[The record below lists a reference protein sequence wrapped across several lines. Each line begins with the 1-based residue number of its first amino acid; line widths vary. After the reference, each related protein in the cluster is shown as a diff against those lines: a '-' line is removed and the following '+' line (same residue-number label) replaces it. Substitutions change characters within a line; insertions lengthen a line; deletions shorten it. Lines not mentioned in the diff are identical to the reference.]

1 MTAAASNQP
10 LVSVL
15 VTAYNREAYIAE
27 ALESVLA
34 QTMGDFE
41 LIVSD
46 DCSTDG
52 TVGIVEAYARRD
64 PRIRL
69 SVNPRNFG
77 DYANRRQAATLA
89 RGRFLKYHDSD
100 DVMYPHCLAVMV
112 DTLLHEPTAAFALSA
127 SHNWPGGPCPM
138 LLTPRLAYEREFL
151 GSGLFQLGPASALFR
166 TDEFRALGGFPL
178 EGVASDY
185 LFWIAACAKVNVLLV
200 PGDLFHYRLHA
211 GQEVANPANGVPY
224 ARATASAWRMLNSPE
239 CPLTG
244 DSLERAKRNFTFV
257 QARGVYRLLKRRRFA
272 SAAAIV
278 RHAGLSAADWARYLR
293 WPRRSAD
300 AGTPP
305 PRREVQT

>member
-1 MTAAASNQP
+1 MTAAATNKP

-34 QTMGDFE
+34 QTMEDFE

-46 DCSTDG
+46 DRSTDK

-69 SVNPRNFG
+69 SVNPRNLG
-77 DYANRRQAATLA
+77 DYGNRRQAAALA
-89 RGRFLKYHDSD
+89 RGGFLKYHDSD

-112 DTLLHEPTAAFALSA
+112 DSLLKEPTAAFALSA
-127 SHNWPGGPCPM
+127 SHSWPGGPCPM

-211 GQEVANPANGVPY
+211 GQEVANPANDVPY
-224 ARATASAWRMLNSPE
+224 ARAARSAWRMLNSPE

-244 DSLERAKRNFTFV
+244 DALERARRNFAFV
-257 QARGVYRLLKRRRFA
+257 QARGVYRRLKGRQFA

-293 WPRRSAD
+293 WPMRNAD
-300 AGTPP
+300 AGTPS

>member
-1 MTAAASNQP
+1 MTAAASNKP

-46 DCSTDG
+46 DCSTDR
-52 TVGIVEAYARRD
+52 TIDIAREYERRD
-64 PRIRL
+64 HRIQV
-69 SVNPRNFG
+69 SVNERNLGQFE
-77 DYANRRQAATLA
+77 NRRHAASLA
-89 RGRFLKYHDSD
+89 RGEYLKFHDSD
-100 DVMYPHCLAVMV
+100 DVMYPHCLAVMIEP
-112 DTLLHEPTAAFALSA
+112 LLKEPTAAFALSA
-127 SHNWPGGPCPM
+127 SHQWPGGPCPM

-211 GQEVANPANGVPY
+211 GQEVANPANDVPY
-224 ARATASAWRMLNSPE
+224 ARAARSAWRMLNSPE

-244 DSLERAKRNFTFV
+244 DTLERAKRNFAFV
-257 QARGVYRLLKRRRFA
+257 QARGVYRLLKGRQFA

-293 WPRRSAD
+293 WPMRNAD
-300 AGTPP
+300 AGTPS

>member
-1 MTAAASNQP
+1 MTAAASNKP

-34 QTMGDFE
+34 QTMEDFE

-46 DCSTDG
+46 DRSTDK

-69 SVNPRNFG
+69 SVNPRNLG
-77 DYANRRQAATLA
+77 DYGNRRQAAALA
-89 RGRFLKYHDSD
+89 RGGFLKYHDSD

-112 DTLLHEPTAAFALSA
+112 DSLLKEPTAAFALSA
-127 SHNWPGGPCPM
+127 SHSWPGGPCPM
-138 LLTPRLAYEREFL
+138 LLTPRLAYEREYL
-151 GSGLFQLGPASALFR
+151 GFGLFQLGPAAALFR
-166 TDEFRALGGFPL
+166 TEAFRELGGFGDAPH
-178 EGVASDY
+178 ASDY
-185 LFWIAACAKVNVLLV
+185 LFWIRACAQLNVLLV
-200 PGDLFHYRLHA
+200 PGDLFYYHIHPGQQAALPTNDLAYAHA
-211 GQEVANPANGVPY
+211 GGV
-224 ARATASAWRMLNSPE
+224 AWRMLNSDR

-244 DSLERAKRNFTFV
+244 SALERAKRNYAFV
-257 QARGVYRLLKRRRFA
+257 QARGVYRFLKSRRFA

-293 WPRRSAD
+293 WPMRSAD
-300 AGTPP
+300 AGTPS

>member
-1 MTAAASNQP
+1 MTAAP
-10 LVSVL
+10 LFSPIVSVL
-15 VTAYNREAYIAE
+15 VTAYNREAYMAE

-34 QTMGDFE
+34 QTMTDFE

-52 TVGIVEAYARRD
+52 TVRIVGEYARRD

-69 SVNPRNFG
+69 SVNPRNLG
-77 DYANRRQAATLA
+77 DYGNRRQAATLA

-100 DVMYPHCLAVMV
+100 DVMYPHCLAVMIEA
-112 DTLLHEPTAAFALSA
+112 LLKEPAAAFALSA
-127 SHNWPGGPCPM
+127 SHSWPGGPCPM

-166 TDEFRALGGFPL
+166 IDEFRALGGFPL

-185 LFWIAACAKVNVLLV
+185 LFWVAACATVNILLV
-200 PGDLFHYRLHA
+200 PGDLFHYRIHP
-211 GQEVANPANGVPY
+211 GQEVANPANALPY
-224 ARATASAWRMLNSPE
+224 AQAAGAAWRMLNSPE

-244 DSLERAKRNFTFV
+244 ESLERAKRNFAFT
-257 QARGVYRLLKRRRFA
+257 QARAVYRFLKHRRFQ
-272 SAAAIV
+272 SALAIV
-278 RHAGLSAADWARYLR
+278 RYAGPGPGDWIRYVR
-293 WPRRSAD
+293 PPQRNVA

-305 PRREVQT
+305 SPSKVQA